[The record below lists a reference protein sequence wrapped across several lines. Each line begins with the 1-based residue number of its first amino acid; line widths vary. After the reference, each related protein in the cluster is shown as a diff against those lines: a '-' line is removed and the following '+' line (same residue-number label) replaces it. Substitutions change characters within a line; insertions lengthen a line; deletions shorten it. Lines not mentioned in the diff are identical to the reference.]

1 MEENKIKLFAK
12 QIKCDEKLA
21 ENEVFVE
28 FDVEELLDQIEHKD
42 IIAYAK
48 MWHNL
53 ISHEEIDLED
63 FGESELVQ
71 ALQNIG
77 FDFISEVD
85 TEDMIDAIE
94 SDGYEVTLE
103 NVILDQDLDHID
115 QQMLDQIVNKFHNGS
130 WDEREEMYKN
140 LMVLKDFKL

>member
-42 IIAYAK
+42 ITAYTK
-48 MWHNL
+48 MWYNL
-53 ISHEEIDLED
+53 ISHEEIDLSD
-63 FGESELVQ
+63 FSEEELVT
-71 ALQNIG
+71 ALQNMG